1 MAGGLINKA
10 QVFTDWPGLK
20 KKDFFEAR
28 DLKST
33 IDARAVYMSAMAACF
48 NLELEKIRKD
58 VFWNEN
64 LPDLSQR
71 LFKI

>member
-1 MAGGLINKA
+1 M
-10 QVFTDWPGLK
+10 FTDWPGLK
-20 KKDFFEAR
+20 KKDLFEAR

-48 NLELEKIRKD
+48 NLEPGKIRKD

-64 LPDLSQR
+64 LPDLSQK

>member
-1 MAGGLINKA
+1 M
-10 QVFTDWPGLK
+10 TK
-20 KKDFFEAR
+20 KKDLFEAR

-33 IDARAVYMSAMAACF
+33 IDARAVYISALAACF
-48 NLELEKIRKD
+48 NLEPGKIRKD

-64 LPDLSQR
+64 LPNLSQK

>member
-1 MAGGLINKA
+1 MAGGLIKKS

-20 KKDFFEAR
+20 KSNLFEAR

-33 IDARAVYMSAMAACF
+33 IDARAVYMSAMATCF
-48 NLELEKIRKD
+48 DLDPGKICKD

-64 LPDLSQR
+64 LPDLNQK
-71 LFKI
+71 LFKT